1 MSKGLR
7 TFLVWLSLVITFA
20 SIYVLL
26 RDDSSATVGFESEST
41 FLADLAQG
49 RIAQVSVDQ
58 DSRVYATRVDGTVYR
73 TDAQYDEALYEQ
85 LTQQNI
91 EIGWWQGQRE
101 DESGFSSLLITLVLI
116 LLVLAG
122 LVYFLRKRGT
132 GDLLSLRRTT
142 ARLVS
147 ETPKVGWDDVGGA
160 IEAKTH
166 LRDML
171 DFLANPRKWEASG
184 ARLPRGIL
192 LEGPPGFG
200 KTLLAKALAG
210 EAKLPF
216 FEVSGSEFVELF
228 VGVGAARVR
237 DLFDEAKKK
246 APCVVFIDE
255 LDAIGRKRG
264 GANASLTH
272 QEREQALD
280 QMLVCLDGFR
290 PRDRVVVVAATN
302 RADVLD
308 PALLRPGRFDMTLRV
323 GDFTD
328 EDRLAVL
335 KVHTKNKPLAADVDL
350 ARIAARCFDASGADL
365 EQLSNAA
372 AMRAVRRGGEPLRVT
387 SEDFEHVIEARKPK
401 HTELDQLDSFL
412 VEANAGLAQPTS
424 RLMVEV
430 ALRSADRIAGQVV
443 WADPLCL
450 KLKTS
455 EGATVLGRSDI
466 VSVRPTAAAQAITTH
481 DLARAHVIEQLDAS

>member
-1 MSKGLR
+1 MPQRLR
-7 TFLVWLSLVITFA
+7 TFLVWFLLVVVFAAIYMLLSEDPSVA
-20 SIYVLL
+20 
-26 RDDSSATVGFESEST
+26 VGNESEAT
-41 FLADLAQG
+41 FLADLAAN
-49 RIAQVSVDQ
+49 RIARVSVDE
-58 DSRVYATRVDGTVYR
+58 DNRVYATRHDGTVYR
-73 TDAQYDEALYEQ
+73 TDAEYDEPLYEQ
-85 LTQQNI
+85 LARQNI
-91 EIGWWQGQRE
+91 EIGWWRE
-101 DESGFSSLLITLVLI
+101 NREETSGPSSLLMIVGVVFLI
-116 LLVLAG
+116 LAILFFV
-122 LVYFLRKRGT
+122 LRKRGT
-132 GDLLSLRRTT
+132 ENLLSLRRTT

-160 IEAKTH
+160 TEAKTH
-166 LRDML
+166 LRDTL
-171 DFLANPRKWEASG
+171 DFLANPRKWEAAG
-184 ARLPRGIL
+184 ARAPRGIL

-264 GANASLTH
+264 GAGASLTH

-290 PRDRVVVVAATN
+290 SRDRVVVLAATN

-308 PALLRPGRFDMTLRV
+308 PALLRPGRFDMTIRV
-323 GDFTD
+323 GDFSD
-328 EDRLAVL
+328 ADRLAVL
-335 KVHTKNKPLAADVDL
+335 KVHTKNKPLAPDVDL
-350 ARIAARCFDASGADL
+350 ARIAAACPDASGADL
-365 EQLSNAA
+365 EHICNAT
-372 AMRAVRRGGEPLRVT
+372 AMRAVRRGEQPLRIT
-387 SEDFEHVIEARKPK
+387 SEDFEHVLEARKPK
-401 HTELDQLDSFL
+401 NTELDQLDAFL
-412 VEANAGLAQPTS
+412 VEANTGLAQTTS
-424 RLMVEV
+424 RLMVEI
-430 ALRSADRIAGQVV
+430 ALRSADQVAGQIV

-455 EGATVLGRSDI
+455 DGAVVLGRSDI
-466 VSVRPTAAAQAITTH
+466 VSIRVKGAAQAITTH